1 MKPIKSQYYFKKEQW
16 KYTKIDSFK
25 NYNFNYK
32 PLNHNTNNKKCGN
45 NEILLHNG
53 YFIESGETIKKN
65 NIKIYNIKDALNKG
79 IKHLEKLFNN
89 IIPKYDD
96 FYMYQNKKK
105 FFTGYYLYI
114 PKKLK
119 LSEPIIINN
128 INDDGDKKS
137 FINYRNFIFCDHN
150 TNVKIINHDLSEII
164 ACNNIINEIYIDNNS
179 ELEIITE
186 FNKPDTKQ
194 IYNCSVNINQNAKFK
209 YHALDFKGKFI
220 KNNYYFNLNEP
231 GAECIF
237 NGFNIA
243 QSKNYID
250 NYVEISHNNKHTKSN
265 LDYKIIS
272 SDRSKSILF
281 AKAIIKESSS
291 NCEAYQNN
299 HNLILSKKATIH
311 SNPQLEI
318 YNDDVQCSHGS
329 TTGQI
334 DDEIIHYMRTRGI
347 NINNAKKLILEGFLH
362 DITDN
367 ISVESFTKKIN
378 NKIAE
383 YLQNENFG

>member
-1 MKPIKSQYYFKKEQW
+1 MNSIKSQHYLNQEQW

-32 PLNHNTNNKKCGN
+32 PLNNSLNNRQCKN
-45 NEILLHNG
+45 HEILLHNG
-53 YFIESGETIKKN
+53 HFIQSGKTINKN
-65 NIKIYNIKDALNKG
+65 KIIVYNIKDALNKK
-79 IKHLEKLFNN
+79 IKHLETLFNN
-89 IIPKYDD
+89 IIPKYNDL
-96 FYMYQNKKK
+96 YTKHNKEN

-114 PKKLK
+114 PKNLQ
-119 LSEPIIINN
+119 LNEPIIINN
-128 INDDGDKKS
+128 INDDGDKQS
-137 FINYRNFIFCDHN
+137 FTNYRNFIFCDQN
-150 TNVKIINHDLSEII
+150 TNVKILNKDSSEIT
-164 ACNNIINEIYIDNNS
+164 ACNNIINEIYINNNS
-179 ELEIITE
+179 ELEVITE
-186 FNKPDTKQ
+186 SNKPKTKQ
-194 IYNCSVNINQNAKFK
+194 IYNFSANINQNAKLK

-220 KNNYYFNLNEP
+220 KNNYYFNLNKP
-231 GAECIF
+231 GAECAF

-250 NYVEISHNNKHTKSN
+250 NYIEISHNHKHTKSQ

-272 SDRSKSILF
+272 SDNAKSILF
-281 AKAIIKESSS
+281 AKAIIKKNSS

-299 HNLILSKKATIH
+299 HNLILSEKATIH

-347 NINNAKKLILEGFLH
+347 NIDNAKKLILEGFLQ
-362 DITDN
+362 DITNN
-367 ISVESFTKKIN
+367 ISIKLFRNQLN

-383 YLQNENFG
+383 YLQNENF